1 MTDRPRMMIVE
12 DDRDTAEMLAA
23 YFEAQGYAVTPVAW
37 GIDAVRQAQEG
48 ATPDLIL
55 LDIRLPDIDGFEVC
69 KRLRSHRRTQY
80 VPIIFL
86 TEKRERGDRLSGLE
100 LGAVDYITKPFDVQ
114 DLRLRVRNIL
124 RRKRYHTLVHPVT
137 GLPDLELVD
146 ERLEALLS
154 QHNWALLTIQADG
167 LDAFADRY
175 GFVAR
180 DDALRAL
187 ALLMNNSVNEGQADP
202 DRSFVGQLD
211 DNSFII
217 IVDAGRASELCHRL
231 AARIQQSTHFFY
243 PAKEEHMPAD
253 ERPQL
258 VFTLGLITSEDGP
271 YADGEALKAAGLRS
285 TQPIR

>member
-1 MTDRPRMMIVE
+1 MVDRPRMMVVE

-23 YFEAQGYAVTPVAW
+23 YFEAQGYNVTAVGW
-37 GIDAVRQAQEG
+37 GADAVSQAQEG

-55 LDIRLPDIDGFEVC
+55 LDIRLPDMDGFEVC

-124 RRKRYHTLVHPVT
+124 RRSRYHTLVHPVT
-137 GLPDLELVD
+137 GLPNQELVD
-146 ERLEALLS
+146 ERLNVLVS
-154 QHNWALLTIQADG
+154 QHNWALLTIQAGG

-187 ALLMNNSVNEGQADP
+187 ALLMNNSLNEGHADP
-202 DRSFVGQLD
+202 DTSFVGQLTD
-211 DNSFII
+211 DSFIV
-217 IVDAGRASELCHRL
+217 IVDAGHAAELRSRL
-231 AARIQQSTHFFY
+231 IAHIQQSIDMFY
-243 PAKEEHMPAD
+243 PAIERTSAS

-258 VFTLGLITSEDGP
+258 TFALGLITAQHGP
-271 YADGEALKAAGLRS
+271 YADGDALKEAGLQSLR
-285 TQPIR
+285 PMG

>member
-1 MTDRPRMMIVE
+1 MTDRPRMLIVE

-37 GIDAVRQAQEG
+37 GVDAVRQAQEG

-69 KRLRSHRRTQY
+69 KRLRSHRHTQY

-124 RRKRYHTLVHPVT
+124 RRSRYHTLVHPVT
-137 GLPDLELVD
+137 GLPDQVLVD
-146 ERLEALLS
+146 ERLDGLLG
-154 QHNWALLTIQADG
+154 QHHWALLTIQAVG

-202 DRSFVGQLD
+202 DSSFVGQLN

-217 IVDAGRASELCHRL
+217 IVEAGRAQEVGHRL
-231 AARIQQSTHFFY
+231 TARIKQSAHFFY
-243 PAKEEHMPAD
+243 PAKEQPSAD
-253 ERPQL
+253 ERPEL
-258 VFTLGLITSEDGP
+258 AFMLGVITSENGP
-271 YADGEALKAAGLRS
+271 YADGEALKAAGLQS
-285 TQPIR
+285 MQPVL

>member
-1 MTDRPRMMIVE
+1 MTDRPRMLIVE

-37 GIDAVRQAQEG
+37 GVDAVRQAQEG

-124 RRKRYHTLVHPVT
+124 RRSRYHTLVHPVT
-137 GLPDLELVD
+137 GLPDQVLVD
-146 ERLEALLS
+146 ERLDGLLG
-154 QHNWALLTIQADG
+154 QHHWALLTIQAVG

-202 DRSFVGQLD
+202 DSSFVGQLN

-217 IVDAGRASELCHRL
+217 IVEAGRAHEVGHRL
-231 AARIQQSTHFFY
+231 TARIQQSAHFFY
-243 PAKEEHMPAD
+243 PAKEQPSAD
-253 ERPQL
+253 GRPQL
-258 VFTLGLITSEDGP
+258 TFMLGVITPENGP
-271 YADGEALKAAGLRS
+271 YADGEALKAAGLQS
-285 TQPIR
+285 MQPVM

>member
-1 MTDRPRMMIVE
+1 MVDRPRMMVVE

-23 YFEAQGYAVTPVAW
+23 YFEAQGYHVTPVAW
-37 GIDAVRQAQEG
+37 GADAVRQAQEG

-55 LDIRLPDIDGFEVC
+55 LDIRLPDMDGFEVC
-69 KRLRSHRRTQY
+69 KRLRSHRHTQF

-124 RRKRYHTLVHPVT
+124 RRSKYHTLVHPVT
-137 GLPDLELVD
+137 GLPDQVLVD
-146 ERLEALLS
+146 ERLDSLLG
-154 QHNWALLTIQADG
+154 QHHWALLTLQAAG

-187 ALLMNNSVNEGQADP
+187 ALLMNNSVNEGQSDP
-202 DRSFVGQLD
+202 DSSFVGQLN

-217 IVDAGRASELCHRL
+217 IVEAGRAQEVGHRL
-231 AARIQQSTHFFY
+231 TARIKQ
-243 PAKEEHMPAD
+243 
-253 ERPQL
+253 
-258 VFTLGLITSEDGP
+258 
-271 YADGEALKAAGLRS
+271 
-285 TQPIR
+285 

>member
-1 MTDRPRMMIVE
+1 MTDRPRMMVVE
-12 DDRDTAEMLAA
+12 DDRDTAEMLVA
-23 YFEAQGYAVTPVAW
+23 YFEAQGYTVTPVAW
-37 GIDAVRQAQEG
+37 GADAVSQAQEG

-55 LDIRLPDIDGFEVC
+55 LDIRLPDLDGFEVC

-124 RRKRYHTLVHPVT
+124 RRSKYQTLVHPVT
-137 GLPDLELVD
+137 GLPNQELVD
-146 ERLEALLS
+146 ERLNVLLN
-154 QHNWALLTIQADG
+154 QHNWALITIQVGG
-167 LDAFADRY
+167 LDGFADRY

-187 ALLMNNSVNEGQADP
+187 ALLMNNSVNEGQSDP
-202 DRSFVGQLD
+202 DSSFVGQVN
-211 DNSFII
+211 DNSFVI
-217 IVDAGRASELCHRL
+217 IVEAGRASELRERIM
-231 AARIQQSTHFFY
+231 ARIKQSTNFFY
-243 PAKEEHMPAD
+243 PAKERSPIS

-258 VFTLGLITSEDGP
+258 IFALGLITAQNGP
-271 YADGEALKAAGLRS
+271 FGDGEALKQAGLES
-285 TQPIR
+285 VQTLA

>member
-1 MTDRPRMMIVE
+1 MTDRPRMMVVE

-23 YFEAQGYAVTPVAW
+23 YFEAQGYDVTPVAW
-37 GIDAVRQAQEG
+37 GADAVRQAQEG

-55 LDIRLPDIDGFEVC
+55 LDIRLPDMDGFEVC

-86 TEKRERGDRLSGLE
+86 TERRERGDRLSGLE

-124 RRKRYHTLVHPVT
+124 RRSKYQTLVHPVT
-137 GLPDLELVD
+137 GLPNQDLVD
-146 ERLEALLS
+146 ERLSVLLN
-154 QHNWALLTIQADG
+154 QNRWALLTLQVGG

-187 ALLMNNSVNEGQADP
+187 ALLMNNTINEGQSDP
-202 DRSFVGQLD
+202 DNSFVGQVN
-211 DNSFII
+211 DNTFVA
-217 IVDAGRASELCHRL
+217 IVEAGRAPELRDRL
-231 AARIQQSTHFFY
+231 IARIKQSTSYFY
-243 PAKEEHMPAD
+243 PAKERAPIE
-253 ERPQL
+253 ERPRL
-258 VFTLGLITSEDGP
+258 TFALGLITSESGS
-271 YADGEALKAAGLRS
+271 YADGDALKEAGLQS
-285 TQPIR
+285 MQPVV

>member
-23 YFEAQGYAVTPVAW
+23 YFEAQGYAVTPVTW
-37 GIDAVRQAQEG
+37 GVDAVRQAQEG
-48 ATPDLIL
+48 PVPDLIL

-69 KRLRSHRRTQY
+69 KRLRSHRRTQF

-124 RRKRYHTLVHPVT
+124 RRSRYHTLVHPVT
-137 GLPDLELVD
+137 GLPDQVLVD
-146 ERLEALLS
+146 ERLDGLLG
-154 QHNWALLTIQADG
+154 QHHWALLTIQAVG

-202 DRSFVGQLD
+202 DSSFVGQLN

-217 IVDAGRASELCHRL
+217 IVEAGRAHEVGHRL
-231 AARIQQSTHFFY
+231 TARIQQSTHFFY
-243 PAKEEHMPAD
+243 PAKEQPSAD
-253 ERPQL
+253 ERPEL
-258 VFTLGLITSEDGP
+258 AFMLGVITSENGP
-271 YADGEALKAAGLRS
+271 YADGEALRAAGLQS
-285 TQPIR
+285 MQPVL

>member
-1 MTDRPRMMIVE
+1 MTDRPRMMVVE

-23 YFEAQGYAVTPVAW
+23 YFEAQGYDVTPVAW
-37 GIDAVRQAQEG
+37 GADAVRQAQEG

-55 LDIRLPDIDGFEVC
+55 LDIRLPDMDGFEVC

-86 TEKRERGDRLSGLE
+86 TERRERGDRLSGLE

-124 RRKRYHTLVHPVT
+124 RRSRYQTLVHPVT
-137 GLPDLELVD
+137 GLPNQDLVE
-146 ERLEALLS
+146 ERLNVLLT

-167 LDAFADRY
+167 LDAFADQY

-187 ALLMNNSVNEGQADP
+187 ALLMNNSIHEGQSDP
-202 DRSFVGQLD
+202 ESSFVGQLSD
-211 DNSFII
+211 TSFII
-217 IVDAGRASELCHRL
+217 IVDAGRAAELRERL
-231 AARIQQSTHFFY
+231 MARIKQSTNFFY
-243 PAKEEHMPAD
+243 PAKERAPAVD
-253 ERPQL
+253 RPQL
-258 VFTLGLITSEDGP
+258 TFALGLITSQNGP
-271 YADGEALKAAGLRS
+271 YTDGEALKEACLQSVR
-285 TQPIR
+285 PVM